1 MLFVVF
7 VTHPDK
13 EKAKELSTI
22 LVQEHL
28 AACVN
33 VIGGVES
40 VYLWEGKIESSKEV
54 LLIIKAI
61 GENLPLLE
69 KRILELHPYS
79 TPEFV
84 ALPVSYVTEKYLN
97 WVLNFN

>member
-1 MLFVVF
+1 MLFIVF

-13 EKAKELSTI
+13 AKAKELTTI
-22 LVQEHL
+22 LVKENL

-33 VIGGVES
+33 ILPGIES
-40 VYLWEGKIESSKEV
+40 VYQWEGKIESGNEV
-54 LLIIKAI
+54 LLLIKTVASKI
-61 GENLPLLE
+61 SNLE

-84 ALPVSYVTEKYLN
+84 AVPASYVTEKYMA
-97 WVLNFN
+97 WVNSF